1 MDVLHTDFTQKNEM
15 VNIIQPVKLMSWLK
29 ANPEKAALAKTKL
42 PWLKNIDELS
52 NPIIA
57 IGKCK
62 E

>member
-1 MDVLHTDFTQKNEM
+1 MIYVVE
-15 VNIIQPVKLMSWLK
+15 PVKLLNWQK
-29 ANPEKAALAKTKL
+29 ENPEKAALARTKL
-42 PWLKNIDELS
+42 PWLKDIDEFS

>member
-1 MDVLHTDFTQKNEM
+1 M
-15 VNIIQPVKLMSWLK
+15 VYVIQLVKLMSWLK
-29 ANPEKAALAKTKL
+29 ENPEKAGQARNKL
-42 PWLKNIDELS
+42 PWLKNIDEFS